1 MPRDSLGLPGYAV
14 IGSENAINK
23 RLLFLGGDHHHKL
36 STQFKNFFFF
46 NLFPLISSYLVISP
60 ILLKVFQKRNC
71 STFSEKFSQHAY
83 KVSYYTSSCLKTA
96 PPMNQNNLICIFSM
110 LFKQVDI
117 LCINQF

>member
-1 MPRDSLGLPGYAV
+1 MMPRDSLGLPGYAV

-36 STQFKNFFFF
+36 SAQFKNLFFF

-60 ILLKVFQKRNC
+60 ILL
-71 STFSEKFSQHAY
+71 SFSKNEIAQLSQHAY

-96 PPMNQNNLICIFSM
+96 PPMTQNNPVSPGII
-110 LFKQVDI
+110 
-117 LCINQF
+117 